1 MYILE
6 GQLTKTDPL
15 ENYIYKGEKLMLFA
29 RGAKAISKVKVPTS
43 VAKLGLKCKKY
54 TPEIMVVA
62 GVALVVGGTIAACKQ
77 TLKAHEILEQANS
90 DLKDIEQAKIVAAD
104 PTKEI
109 EYTDDDARKDRMRLY
124 IKTGARLVKCYAP
137 AVLATVAGLGL
148 MLGAHKVLKS
158 RNAALAVA
166 YSNLLTNFNQYRK
179 RVEGEIG
186 TEKERLLSAGAEK
199 MDVSVENEEGDVKK
213 VKNAMVVH
221 DDGSMHSIY
230 AKIFD
235 ESNSNWSRN
244 PVTNLTFLRAQQ
256 NYAND
261 KLRADGYL
269 FLNDVYEMLG
279 FPRTTEGQIVGWVFD
294 PNNEIDDHNGDNY
307 VDFGIY
313 DALYKDAQAK
323 RDFINAVEPCVW
335 LDFNV
340 DGVMYDLI

>member
-1 MYILE
+1 
-6 GQLTKTDPL
+6 
-15 ENYIYKGEKLMLFA
+15 MLFA

-43 VAKLGLKCKKY
+43 VSKLGLKCQKHA
-54 TPEIMVVA
+54 PEIMVVA
-62 GVALVVGGTIAACKQ
+62 GVVLVIGGTIVACKQ

-109 EYTDDDARKDRMRLY
+109 EYTNDDARKDRMRLY
-124 IKTGARLVKCYAP
+124 VKTGAKLVKCYGP
-137 AVLATVAGLGL
+137 AILATVAGLGL
-148 MLGAHKVLKS
+148 MLGAHKVLKA

-179 RVEGEIG
+179 RVEDEVGV
-186 TEKERLLSAGAEK
+186 EKERLLSAGAEK
-199 MDVSVENEEGDVKK
+199 MDVSVENEDGDVKK
-213 VKNAMVVH
+213 VKNAIVVH
-221 DDGSMHSIY
+221 DDGSTHSIY

-235 ESNSNWSRN
+235 EANVNWSRN
-244 PVTNLTFLRAQQ
+244 PVSNLTFLRAQQ

-269 FLNDVYEMLG
+269 FLNDVYQLLG

-294 PNNEIDDHNGDNY
+294 PKKEIDDGCRDNY

-313 DALYKDAQAK
+313 DVLYKDAAAK

-340 DGVMYDLI
+340 DGVMYNLI